1 MKNNIIGSG
10 KPKRVSKSPWECR
23 VRKWA
28 KDGQG
33 KQIGQGCSRRKTW
46 DKGAHKQWNKLRKLK
61 VA

>member
-33 KQIGQGCSRRKTW
+33 KQIGQG
-46 DKGAHKQWNKLRKLK
+46 KQDERHGTKEHTSN
-61 VA
+61 VIS